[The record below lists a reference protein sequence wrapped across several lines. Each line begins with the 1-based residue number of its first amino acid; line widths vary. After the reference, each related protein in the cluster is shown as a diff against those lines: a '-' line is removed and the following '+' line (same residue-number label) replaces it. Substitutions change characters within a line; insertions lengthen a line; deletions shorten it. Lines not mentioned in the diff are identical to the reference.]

1 MNSRMNVQAYLNNVS
16 FPKNM
21 EELDHYADQFDV
33 EVLMC
38 SEWVEWTV
46 PKWTVPGDIVL
57 FFHAKTA
64 IQSIRRLETALKKR
78 KRTSIARRVSEA
90 LESVAAGTLALPK
103 VRWKNI
109 GNWQSCRATVLRCTF
124 RHERGRETA
133 TECELHNKPQDL
145 CENR

>member
-1 MNSRMNVQAYLNNVS
+1 MNVQAYLNNVS

-64 IQSIRRLETALKKR
+64 IQSIRRLETALKKEKEHLSQR
-78 KRTSIARRVSEA
+78 ET
-90 LESVAAGTLALPK
+90 LECVAAGTLTLPK
-103 VRWKNI
+103 VRRKNI
-109 GNWQSCRATVLRCTF
+109 GDWKSCRATVLRCAS
-124 RHERGRETA
+124 RYERGRETA
-133 TECELHNKPQDL
+133 TEYKFYNKP
-145 CENR
+145 

>member
-1 MNSRMNVQAYLNNVS
+1 MNVQAYLNNVS

-57 FFHAKTA
+57 FFHA
-64 IQSIRRLETALKKR
+64 
-78 KRTSIARRVSEA
+78 
-90 LESVAAGTLALPK
+90 
-103 VRWKNI
+103 
-109 GNWQSCRATVLRCTF
+109 
-124 RHERGRETA
+124 
-133 TECELHNKPQDL
+133 
-145 CENR
+145 